1 MQFTSNFKREKNVF
15 IFQGSPLY
23 IGLLAKQSIKANCFQ
38 NKKKRPTS
46 IISVLAQVFHPTFPG
61 LTLPGPCF

>member
-1 MQFTSNFKREKNVF
+1 MQFTSNFKREKNVVF

-38 NKKKRPTS
+38 NKKK
-46 IISVLAQVFHPTFPG
+46 
-61 LTLPGPCF
+61 GPLQL

>member
-38 NKKKRPTS
+38 NKKK
-46 IISVLAQVFHPTFPG
+46 
-61 LTLPGPCF
+61 GPLQL